1 MGYQATLSHGTR
13 PSRTGQTKNRGKT
26 EVNERYKV
34 GSRTGNV
41 RQVQSSSKR
50 LRPRRR
56 ERKLQARDP
65 APRAEKVTLLHELI
79 PGGSRGVVAADER
92 EGPVLDALP
101 EPLAVLRLPDR
112 RRALVKRAAVRDFL
126 GGEREVVGASLRG
139 DPLALATRLGDH
151 LEAVGVGDVRDV
163 DGRTAGSAGNLHE
176 LSDGILRRER
186 GG

>member
-1 MGYQATLSHGTR
+1 M
-13 PSRTGQTKNRGKT
+13 
-26 EVNERYKV
+26 
-34 GSRTGNV
+34 
-41 RQVQSSSKR
+41 
-50 LRPRRR
+50 
-56 ERKLQARDP
+56 
-65 APRAEKVTLLHELI
+65 
-79 PGGSRGVVAADER
+79 VAADER